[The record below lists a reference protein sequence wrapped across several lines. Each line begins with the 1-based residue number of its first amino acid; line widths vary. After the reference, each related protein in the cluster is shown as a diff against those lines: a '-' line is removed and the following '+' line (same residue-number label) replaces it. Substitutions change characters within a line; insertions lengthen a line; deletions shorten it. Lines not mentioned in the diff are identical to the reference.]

1 MARKPKSIDPV
12 GSPQGDVALASA
24 AFVGASTHGFVG
36 LGGASAGTVNAKPG
50 DAAAIY
56 SRSGDLRSVAIDCTQ
71 ADIEATA
78 AALRHFI
85 AGILRDRHRNHG
97 DGALGMALVSLDALA
112 RIVPTREEP
121 QA

>member
-1 MARKPKSIDPV
+1 MARKPKSIDPA
-12 GSPQGDVALASA
+12 GSPQEVADRPLAVASVAQEA
-24 AFVGASTHGFVG
+24 ASEP
-36 LGGASAGTVNAKPG
+36 GGSQT
-50 DAAAIY
+50 Y

-78 AALRHFI
+78 GALRHFV

-97 DGALGMALVSLDALA
+97 DGALGMAVVSLDALA

>member
-1 MARKPKSIDPV
+1 MARKPRSIDPA
-12 GSPQGDVALASA
+12 GSPQEGADRPLAVVS
-24 AFVGASTHGFVG
+24 VTQETPSVPKASQ
-36 LGGASAGTVNAKPG
+36 A
-50 DAAAIY
+50 Y
-56 SRSGDLRSVAIDCTQ
+56 SRSGDLRAVPIDCTQ

-97 DGALGMALVSLDALA
+97 DGALGMAIVSLDALA

>member
-12 GSPQGDVALASA
+12 GSPQEEADRPLAVVSVSQETA
-24 AFVGASTHGFVG
+24 PEPKASHT
-36 LGGASAGTVNAKPG
+36 
-50 DAAAIY
+50 Y
-56 SRSGDLRSVAIDCTQ
+56 SRSGDLRSVPIDCTQ

-78 AALRHFI
+78 AALRHFV